1 MSNSEANEFTPL
13 LPAEEHG
20 PHENQEQNYSPSSN
34 GTNLLRPEQAEQPRH
49 RQSSGRGSRQLAAA
63 AIFSRGNRGSTDEAI
78 SSAVDDDYDG
88 GELLRSRS
96 RLNSYPVLPEPESIK
111 KKDEDMIS
119 TIERAG
125 SQEQGELQGR
135 DPEDDPKSKYM
146 RVGALRFWFV
156 FTTVLL
162 GIFMDSRREVEDER

>member
-20 PHENQEQNYSPSSN
+20 PDVDQEQNQNTSSN
-34 GTNLLRPEQAEQPRH
+34 ETDRLQPQQAEQPRR

-63 AIFSRGNRGSTDEAI
+63 AIFSRGNRGSTVEAI
-78 SSAVDDDYDG
+78 STAVDDDFDD
-88 GELLRSRS
+88 EQLVRSRS

-111 KKDEDMIS
+111 KKDEETIH
-119 TIERAG
+119 TIEQVG
-125 SQEQGELQGR
+125 SQEQGEVGAR
-135 DPEDDPKSKYM
+135 EPEDDPNSKYM

-162 GIFMDSRREVEDER
+162 GMALNLRHVEAVR